1 MTDGL
6 IPLNRFLHP
15 RYWPAWLGIGMLRLV
30 VMLPHGLRLA
40 VGRGLGQLV
49 RALLGSRRRIVRRN
63 LELCFPELDEAQ
75 RRALEIRH
83 FESLGMG
90 AVEVGIA
97 TWATQSEIEAM
108 SSIEGLEHLEAALAG
123 GKGVMMWSGHFAI
136 TEMSGR
142 ILGPHMPPMAAM
154 YRPSKN
160 PLNDQLMRRARAIS
174 TESLITKNEVRSL
187 LKALK
192 ANRPVWYAADQAY
205 NRKGTVLVPFF
216 GEPATTNTSV
226 SQLAKVS
233 GAPVVPFFP
242 QRLDNGK
249 HYRLRFLPP
258 LEDFPSGDAEADAA
272 RLNKLLEG
280 AIRDVP
286 EQYYWVHRRF
296 KGRPEGYAD
305 PYGD

>member
-6 IPLNRFLHP
+6 IPLKQFLHP
-15 RYWPAWLGIGMLRLV
+15 RFWPTWLGIGLLRLI
-30 VMLPHGLRLA
+30 VMLPHGARLA
-40 VGRGLGQLV
+40 VGRGLGRLV
-49 RALLGSRRRIVRRN
+49 RGLLGSRRRIVRRN
-63 LELCFPELDEAQ
+63 LELCFPELDDPE
-75 RRALEIRH
+75 REALESRH

-90 AVEVGIA
+90 VIEVGIA
-97 TWATQSEIEAM
+97 TWAPQQEIDAM
-108 SSIEGLEHLEAALAG
+108 SSIEGLEHLQAALAG

-136 TEMSGR
+136 TEISGR

-160 PLNDQLMRRARAIS
+160 PLNDQLMRRARGIS
-174 TESLITKNEVRSL
+174 TAALITKSEVRGL
-187 LKALK
+187 LRALK
-192 ANRPVWYAADQAY
+192 ANQPVWYAADQAY

-226 SQLAKVS
+226 SQIAKVS

-242 QRLDNGK
+242 QRLNNGS

-258 LEDFPSGDAEADAA
+258 LEEFPSGDAEADAA
-272 RLNKLLEG
+272 RLNQLLED

-296 KGRPEGYAD
+296 KGRPEGYPD
-305 PYGD
+305 PYTD